1 MAITRNE
8 IGIRFAP
15 PKTDPA
21 RNDIKAQISA
31 KAEELALLIH
41 ELVPGSR
48 EQSEAISNLEDA
60 VDWAH
65 NGVDRRL
72 VLRGEQ
78 STMPQVV
85 PAPADEDTETVTDG
99 AGRFVAQVR
108 RSRAGGA

>member
-1 MAITRNE
+1 MAITRHE

-15 PKTDPA
+15 PKTDQA
-21 RNDIKAQISA
+21 RNDIKARISA

-78 STMPQVV
+78 RPPRLATQAGPPAIPSSV
-85 PAPADEDTETVTDG
+85 PAG
-99 AGRFVAQVR
+99 AGEA
-108 RSRAGGA
+108 